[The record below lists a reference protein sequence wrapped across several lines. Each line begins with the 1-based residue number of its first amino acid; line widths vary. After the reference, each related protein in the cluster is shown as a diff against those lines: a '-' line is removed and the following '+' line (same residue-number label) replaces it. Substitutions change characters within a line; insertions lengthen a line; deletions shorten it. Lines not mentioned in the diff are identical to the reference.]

1 MTKELYRLTKEEAGS
16 LTHDEASAMVG
27 PWWFGNE
34 GKERLDSK
42 VGRQELHRVY
52 LRNTFNND
60 SSPIPDEVLESHAL
74 EPIGPMAHCWFS
86 RELAYRREEASE

>member
-52 LRNTFNND
+52 LRNARESCLGAD
-60 SSPIPDEVLESHAL
+60 RSDGSLLVL
-74 EPIGPMAHCWFS
+74 
-86 RELAYRREEASE
+86 